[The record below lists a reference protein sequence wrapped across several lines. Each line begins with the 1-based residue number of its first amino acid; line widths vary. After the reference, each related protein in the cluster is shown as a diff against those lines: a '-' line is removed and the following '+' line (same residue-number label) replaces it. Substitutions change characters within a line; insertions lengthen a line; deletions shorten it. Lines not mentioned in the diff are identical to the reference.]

1 MSKRIVLFRQKLMQV
16 SQTRTE
22 HAPGTE
28 ARVQSIPRQGSIR
41 EFANRVIRHDFW
53 AMKEEKLQRLM
64 QRA

>member
-1 MSKRIVLFRQKLMQV
+1 MSKRLILFRKKLMQA

-28 ARVQSIPRQGSIR
+28 ARVQSIPRKENIR
-41 EFANRVIRHDFW
+41 NVAARIIRSDRFAIS
-53 AMKEEKLQRLM
+53 EEKLQRLM